1 LPTIPP
7 VASSAELVARVFD
20 TNSTLI
26 RAVAALSLFLLGF
39 SAKAQTPADW
49 PCRQRYV
56 PGLSEGAV
64 WTGPA
69 LNEASRNWTGD
80 PELTALVEKVASRT
94 TPVAAA
100 VAAIHDY
107 AAKLPDKDRLAKLP
121 RLFGIRR
128 YSRRQGSLA
137 KRIEERSSELSRLPV
152 SGDPAIA
159 AHASEL
165 EQQLYWDSRI
175 FDDRK
180 RMLPYICDQPV
191 VLEQRLFTLTQE
203 ILADMPATATLPTQP

>member
-1 LPTIPP
+1 M
-7 VASSAELVARVFD
+7 
-20 TNSTLI
+20 
-26 RAVAALSLFLLGF
+26 ALSPFLLGS

-64 WTGPA
+64 WTGPP
-69 LNEASRNWTGD
+69 LDEASRNWSGD
-80 PELTALVEKVASRT
+80 PELAAFVEKAASRT
-94 TPVAAA
+94 TPVEAA
-100 VAAIHDY
+100 VAAIHEY
-107 AAKLPDKDRLAKLP
+107 AAKLPENHRTATLR
-121 RLFGIRR
+121 RLFSGVFATIDGERDQIINGIRR

-137 KRIEERSSELSRLPV
+137 KRIEERSSELSHLPV
-152 SGDPAIA
+152 SGDPDIA
-159 AHASEL
+159 AQAAEL

-191 VLEQRLFTLTQE
+191 VLEQRLFALTRE
-203 ILADMPATATLPTQP
+203 ILADMPATAAPPTPP